1 MFGKCAKKSTLIR
14 NKIFIH
20 NYKLLSIQLRLKTFA
35 ENNTLNIENLMD
47 TF

>member
-1 MFGKCAKKSTLIR
+1 MCKKSTLIE
-14 NKIFIH
+14 NKKIFVH
-20 NYKLLSIQLRLKTFA
+20 NYKLPSIQLRLKTFA

>member
-1 MFGKCAKKSTLIR
+1 MCKKVNIVKKH
-14 NKIFIH
+14 KIFIH
-20 NYKLLSIQLRLKTFA
+20 NYKLPSIQLRLKTFA

>member
-1 MFGKCAKKSTLIR
+1 MFENVQKVNIDRKQ
-14 NKIFIH
+14 KIFVH
-20 NYKLLSIQLRLKTFA
+20 NYKLPSIQLRLKTFA